1 MIIRKFNIFLFRAAV
16 NVQVVNCTIY
26 LYIKNAFIV
35 NDLTIYCNLSRK
47 AISKEFDMLKAK
59 FLSCESILLKL
70 AITQLNIEINYD
82 AVTPSFLRGCIF
94 VQVNLNDF

>member
-1 MIIRKFNIFLFRAAV
+1 MFKSLT
-16 NVQVVNCTIY
+16 VQFT
-26 LYIKNAFIV
+26 YIKNAFIV

-70 AITQLNIEINYD
+70 AITQLNIEINHD
-82 AVTPSFLRGCIF
+82 AVTPSFLTGCIF

>member
-1 MIIRKFNIFLFRAAV
+1 MFLFRAAV
-16 NVQVVNCTIY
+16 NVQVINCTVY
-26 LYIKNAFIV
+26 LYKEHFTV

-70 AITQLNIEINYD
+70 AITQLNIEINHD
-82 AVTPSFLRGCIF
+82 TVTPSLLAGSIF
-94 VQVNLNDF
+94 SDFCPS

>member
-1 MIIRKFNIFLFRAAV
+1 MRKFNMFLFRAAV

-26 LYIKNAFIV
+26 LYEERFTV
-35 NDLTIYCNLSRK
+35 NDSTIYCNLSGQ
-47 AISKEFDMLKAK
+47 AIGKEFDMLKAK

-82 AVTPSFLRGCIF
+82 AVTPSFLAGCIF
-94 VQVNLNDF
+94 SDFCPS